1 MHSRAATNVGE
12 RVPWGELGGVRV
24 GTVLWAGLAV
34 IGVARLTA
42 APSYAGLGALAILVT
57 VASIGTRTTTAL
69 CSAVTGWLLVDG
81 FVEHRYG
88 SLGFHPLHDLAVLA
102 LLTGLALAATRARR

>member
-1 MHSRAATNVGE
+1 VHSRDATTVSEG
-12 RVPWGELGGVRV
+12 VPWGELGAVRV
-24 GTVLWAGLAV
+24 GVVLWAGLAV
-34 IGVARLTA
+34 LDVAHLTA

-57 VASIGTRTTTAL
+57 VASIGTRRATAL

-102 LLTGLALAATRARR
+102 LLTGLALVATRTRR